1 MAPRSRQRRTRLNNR
16 MDAERQ
22 VRLFLYGTLQQPE
35 VQHATFGRLL
45 EGWPD
50 TALGF
55 RLETLKVTDPNVI
68 AISGSDEHPIL
79 RASDDPEA
87 RVGGSVFLVS
97 DDELTAA
104 DKYEVQD
111 YARVEV
117 PIASGGTAWAYVFSS
132 EAGG

>member
-1 MAPRSRQRRTRLNNR
+1 MSVWAKMRRRVAKAKPDEMLWFLGLDPQLHQG
-16 MDAERQ
+16 MKEPSKAE
-22 VRLFLYGTLQQPE
+22 
-35 VQHATFGRLL
+35 
-45 EGWPD
+45 
-50 TALGF
+50 
-55 RLETLKVTDPNVI
+55 LETLKVTDPNVI

-132 EAGG
+132 PLLPAA